1 MGWHGEMVLGGGFMW
16 IFWILLIV
24 GVVAVI
30 SALPRKDRPEERE
43 FHPSPVDILKER
55 YARGEINRDEYERS
69 LKDLQDW

>member
-1 MGWHGEMVLGGGFMW
+1 MGWHGEMMLGGGFMW

-30 SALPRKDRPEERE
+30 SALLDKDRLEKRG

-55 YARGEINRDEYERS
+55 YARGEINRDEYEQS
-69 LKDLQDW
+69 LKDLRD